1 MRVGP
6 GEKLSRRVRCA
17 SVGSTTAAVAVAAH
31 GVGGGGLPTGSTL
44 MLLVGFS
51 AVLVAVMAAVP
62 VLRRGGP
69 ALVPILAVGQ
79 LGAHTTLAFGGGG
92 HHADMASG
100 PIGGMS
106 PQMLAAH
113 AVAIGVCAALI
124 AAAERIGPRTEAA
137 LRAVVAA
144 LVVAIPVLE
153 RPRSWQPVAEVNPL
167 VSALCRVSVSRRGPP
182 LFV

>member
-6 GEKLSRRVRCA
+6 GEKLSRRVRWA
-17 SVGSTTAAVAVAAH
+17 SVGATTGAVAVAAH
-31 GVGGGGLPTGSTL
+31 GAGGGGLPAGSTL

-51 AVLVAVMAAVP
+51 AVLVTVMAAVP

-79 LGAHTTLAFGGGG
+79 LGAHTTLAFGGG
-92 HHADMASG
+92 HHADMAAG
-100 PIGGMS
+100 PIGGLS

-153 RPRSWQPVAEVNPL
+153 RPRSWRPVAEVHPL
-167 VSALCRVSVSRRGPP
+167 VSALCRVSVPRRGPP